1 MSTKAKT
8 PDNREKR
15 IMELL
20 DCGDQKALTAFKL
33 LKVRYVFD
41 DELKLDRHL
50 KFINLIYV
58 KRIKLTKWSIANECN
73 IGYRTSFRYR
83 HDYLDLLEGCIDGT
97 IDMNNIVDTIIDLIE
112 KFILEKVS

>member
-1 MSTKAKT
+1 MSTKVKT
-8 PDNREKR
+8 PERREKH
-15 IMELL
+15 IIELL
-20 DCGDQKALTAFKL
+20 EKGDKKALTAFRL

-41 DELKLDRHL
+41 DEIKLDKHL

-97 IDMNNIVDTIIDLIE
+97 IDLNNIVDTIIDLIE
-112 KFILEKVS
+112 KFILERVS